1 MEAQFIWDKLHE
13 ECGVFGIYDMDG
25 LDVAQLTYYGLY
37 ALQHRGQESA
47 GIAVNDAGT
56 MIVHKDMG
64 LVPEV
69 FNDVVINHLKGRV
82 AIGHVR
88 YSTTGA
94 SHRENAQPLVLKYTK
109 GQMALAHNGNLVNA
123 DTIRTELEQLG
134 VIFQTSIDSEVI
146 AALLSK
152 NRVRSGT
159 IEEALVEV
167 MKEIKGSYALTI
179 MTPRKL
185 IGARDPLGLR
195 PLVLGKIENSY
206 VLASETCALDTIGA
220 KFVRDIEPG
229 EIVII
234 DQKGL
239 KSIRPFGECDS
250 KMCLF
255 EYIYFARPDSVIDG
269 ACVHQSRVEAGKR
282 LVEEYPVD
290 ADIVVGVPD
299 SGLSAAMG
307 YSEASGIPHGV
318 GLVKNRYVGRTF
330 IQPSQGLREKSVQ
343 LKLNALRSVIE
354 GKRVILIDDSI
365 VRGTTS
371 RKLVSLVREAGA
383 TEVHMR
389 IASPA
394 VKYSCYYGID
404 TPEREHLVAATHSAE
419 EIAKM
424 IGVDSLGYLSI
435 EGAKA
440 TPIGARCGFC
450 SACFDGE
457 YPISIVDKEEK
468 LHDKC

>member
-1 MEAQFIWDKLHE
+1 MEAEFIWDKLHE

-56 MIVHKDMG
+56 MVVHKDMG
-64 LVPEV
+64 LVSEI
-69 FNDVVINHLKGRV
+69 FNDSIINSLKGRA

-123 DTIRTELEQLG
+123 DAIRTQLEQSG
-134 VIFQTSIDSEVI
+134 VIFQTTIDSEVI

-152 NRVRSGT
+152 NRVHSGT
-159 IEEALVEV
+159 IEDALVEV

-206 VLASETCALDTIGA
+206 VLASETCALDTVGA
-220 KFVRDIEPG
+220 QFVRDIEPG
-229 EIVII
+229 EIVVI
-234 DQKGL
+234 DQKGI
-239 KSIRPFGECDS
+239 KSIKPFNDIDS

-269 ACVHQSRVEAGKR
+269 ACVHEARVEAGKR
-282 LVEEYPVD
+282 LAEEHPVD
-290 ADIVVGVPD
+290 ADIVIGVPD

-307 YSEASGIPHGV
+307 YAEASGIPCGL
-318 GLVKNRYVGRTF
+318 GLVKNRYIGRTF
-330 IQPSQGLREKSVQ
+330 IQPSQGLRERSVQ

-371 RKLVSLVREAGA
+371 KKLVNLVREAGA

-404 TPEREHLVAATHSAE
+404 TPEREHLVAANHTVE
-419 EIAKM
+419 EIAEM
-424 IGVDSLGYLSI
+424 IGVDSLGYISV
-435 EGAKA
+435 EGAKE
-440 TPIGARCGFC
+440 TPIGAKVGFC
-450 SACFDGE
+450 AACFDGE
-457 YPISIVDKEEK
+457 YPIGIVDKEEL
-468 LHDKC
+468 LHGKC